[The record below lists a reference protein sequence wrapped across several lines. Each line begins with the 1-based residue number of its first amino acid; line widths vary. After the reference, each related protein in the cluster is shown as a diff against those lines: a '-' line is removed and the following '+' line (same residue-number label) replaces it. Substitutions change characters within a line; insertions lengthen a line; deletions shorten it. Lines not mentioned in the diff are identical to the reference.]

1 MLYRGDGSTVFLRDR
16 PMLVR
21 NALDSKMISP
31 IALATA
37 SDGSLFIGDYDV
49 VKKLSPNGE
58 LTRVLDLSG
67 FTSVKAYRYKLAVD
81 PHDDTLYVSDPE
93 SYQIVKVLNTV
104 DPRDTAKNWERKVG
118 IDGVRCYPGDDS
130 GCGDGGRARDARLVY
145 PKGVAISADRKMYVA
160 DGTGVRVVD
169 MRTGIIN
176 TLLGSPGSNSE
187 TNANSGGSWKPLSCS
202 GSFTFDEAALRW
214 PTDLAIN
221 PLDDSLHLVDDNLVM
236 KVTRDGRVNIVAGR
250 PLHCP
255 RPREEEQYLNLAS
268 QTTLVSPQSISF
280 STTGSLFIAESD
292 SRRVNRVS
300 RVGTDGK
307 ISVYAG
313 KDSKCNC
320 LENDC
325 DCGDGKSGRSEQ
337 SLEAVFASISAI
349 SAAPNGDVFVS
360 DQANRRIRAVS
371 SGIPALTPD
380 KQEYHVYSPESGEQ
394 FVFNRF
400 GLHME
405 TRSIAGNGGGTKFAF
420 SYSVTTSNGRLTGI
434 TDETGG
440 KIKIVRD
447 YSGQVTAIENALQQ
461 RFALRTDRKGMLTEL
476 RHGPQAR
483 VGPTYAYFKSTE
495 LIRDKRD
502 AATGDYLSFD
512 YDSAGRLREMVT
524 PTGDSIGFR
533 CGLELRGAVVNITRN
548 AEEYISLLVQPKFIR
563 IASSGDSSVAAET
576 ISMKSDRSFV
586 HSTEA
591 GTKFL
596 VKTVP
601 HQVDPYV
608 SLPVPASE
616 RTDVGK
622 DTVNNFGWKFHDGGK
637 RLVINGQSVLNVE
650 LDGRGRRS
658 EILTLERSQSMLNVS
673 SGAAGSGTRISLLPS
688 GLFSPMS
695 LERSGPDN
703 SVAWRWG
710 DMSRQHFFDGLDRV
724 TEVKWGGQTKFAYSY
739 PATGER

>member
-21 NALDSKMISP
+21 NALDAKLISP

-49 VKKLSPNGE
+49 VKKLSPTGE
-58 LTRVLDLSG
+58 LTTVLDLSG

-118 IDGVRCYPGDDS
+118 IDGVRCYPGDDAD
-130 GCGDGGRARDARLVY
+130 CGDGGRARDARLVY
-145 PKGVAISADRKMYVA
+145 PKGIAISADRKMYVA
-160 DGTGVRVVD
+160 DGTNVRVVD

-176 TLLGSPGSNSE
+176 TLLGNPGSNSE
-187 TNANSGGSWKPLSCS
+187 TNSNSGSWKPLSCS
-202 GSFTFDEAALRW
+202 GSFTFDEAVLRW

-236 KVTRDGRVNIVAGR
+236 KVTTDGRMNIVAGR

-280 STTGSLFIAESD
+280 STTGALFIAESD
-292 SRRVNRVS
+292 SRRINRVS

-325 DCGDGKSGRSEQ
+325 DCGGAKNSEQ
-337 SLEAVFASISAI
+337 SLEVVFASISAI
-349 SAAPNGDVFVS
+349 SAGANGDVYVS

-371 SGIPALTPD
+371 SGIPALTQD
-380 KQEYHVYSPESGEQ
+380 TQEYHVYSPESGEQ

-405 TRSIAGNGGGTKFAF
+405 TRAIAGGGTKFAF

-434 TDETGG
+434 TDEEGG

-476 RHGPQAR
+476 RYGPQAR
-483 VGPTYAYFKSTE
+483 VGPTYAYFKSSE

-502 AATGDYLSFD
+502 VATGDFLSFD

-548 AEEYISLLVQPKFIR
+548 AEEYLSLLVQPKFIR
-563 IASSGDSSVAAET
+563 ISSSGDSSSAAET

-591 GTKFL
+591 GTKFF
-596 VKTVP
+596 VRTVP
-601 HQVDPYV
+601 HQVDPSV

-622 DTVNNFGWKFHDGGK
+622 DTVNNFGWNYHSNGK
-637 RLVINGQSVLNVE
+637 RLVINGQSVLDVE
-650 LDGRGRRS
+650 LDGRGRSRS

-673 SGAAGSGTRISLLPS
+673 SGAGSTRISLLPS

-695 LERSGPDN
+695 LERSRQDS
-703 SVAWRWG
+703 SVSWRWG
-710 DMSRQHFFDGLDRV
+710 DMSRQHFFDGLNRV

-739 PATGER
+739 PASGER